1 MKKQFIAILSA
12 FLILMA
18 GFGMGVVAAESA
30 GDNSTNIE
38 TTVDVSEANPIV
50 ADDDSNVAD
59 DGSTVIDTTITNSD
73 DDSTY
78 VSDDDTNI
86 TDITVLEN
94 STQKTDNSYK
104 YTDNSTTT
112 QVNVDN
118 SKNMNVS
125 FTDNSVVNNINFISK
140 DSGNT
145 KIIVQDVKDEET
157 LETLPAGNIYK
168 SFNIFIDNVEV
179 ANNIENAAVD
189 FKVEKTWLVENDLD
203 SSAIVLNMYES
214 GKWVEVP
221 ITITGEDSQYVY
233 FNAEVSE
240 YSTFAISS
248 KTVTVDKILKESD
261 SQGNASQGNNSS
273 EEEIDE
279 STKNVIIKLLELVIE
294 LLKGE

>member
-1 MKKQFIAILSA
+1 MKKQFFAILSA

-59 DGSTVIDTTITNSD
+59 DGSTVVDTTITNSD

-125 FTDNSVVNNINFISK
+125 FTDNSVVNNINFVSK

-157 LETLPAGNIYK
+157 LETLPEGNIYK

-189 FKVEKTWLVENDLD
+189 FKVEKTWLVENGLD

-261 SQGNASQGNNSS
+261 SQGNDSQGNNSS
-273 EEEIDE
+273 EGEIDE
-279 STKNVIIKLLELVIE
+279 PTKNVIIKLLELVIE